1 MSDTLDEIRKQR
13 EVGED
18 ARAEFEEVELSHR
31 GVGSPNSEDVAGEL
45 VVFANADGSV
55 VIGVDDD
62 RVVRGISADRS
73 GDVERW
79 LIEMV
84 RVAGR
89 TRAEGNE
96 SKLCRPAGRRNT
108 DCAREPARGRRTWRK
123 EPQTARRT
131 EIMGPVTSRID
142 GPRRSE
148 RNRPARLTVHREK
161 GSDGGREG
169 TERPAGI
176 R

>member
-96 SKLCRPAGRRNT
+96 SNCAAPLAGVTRTVRGNRRA
-108 DCAREPARGRRTWRK
+108 DVGHGAKSRRLRDAPRLWALSLAAL
-123 EPQTARRT
+123 TAP
-131 EIMGPVTSRID
+131 GAAS
-142 GPRRSE
+142 
-148 RNRPARLTVHREK
+148 
-161 GSDGGREG
+161 
-169 TERPAGI
+169 GI
-176 R
+176 GLRA